1 MTRTVLV
8 VTDDEDRT
16 ASRVTAE
23 LALRGVPVARLD
35 ATDFPTRVSMS
46 AEIATGAAWAGTL
59 TEIDTG
65 RVLVDLADVGS
76 VYYRRP
82 TQFELPEGM
91 SRPEQLFAYSEARRG
106 FGGVMQALGGAL
118 WVNDPVAAARAE
130 YKPNQLAAAAAV
142 GLSIPQT
149 IITNEPERAHRWA
162 KELGRPIVYKPLA
175 GIWHADEG
183 KIRIIYTSPVTN
195 PDDLLDPALGRT
207 AHLFQERVDKDHEA
221 RAVVVGDRVFTVAI
235 DAASEA
241 ARTDWR
247 SDYDALSYRVI
258 DLPDDVSARL
268 VALHRRLG
276 LSFGAVDLIRDVSG
290 RWLFLETNQS
300 GEWGWLVA
308 ETGIDVAGAL
318 ADLLT
323 QQGRS
328 T

>member
-1 MTRTVLV
+1 MSQTVLV
-8 VTDDEDRT
+8 LTDDEDRT

-23 LALRGVPVARLD
+23 LAVRGVPVVRVD
-35 ATDFPTRVSMS
+35 ATDFPTRISMS
-46 AEIATGAAWAGTL
+46 AEIGTGEAWSGKL
-59 TEIDTG
+59 TEIGSG
-65 RVLVDLADVGS
+65 REFVDLQGVGS

-82 TQFELPEGM
+82 TQFALAEGM
-91 SRPEQLFAYSEARRG
+91 SRSEQLFAYGEARRG

-142 GLSIPQT
+142 GLEIPKT
-149 IITNEPERAHRWA
+149 IITNEPVRAHQWA
-162 KELGRPIVYKPLA
+162 KELGRAIVYKPLA

-183 KIRIIYTSPVTN
+183 KIRIIYTTPVTN
-195 PDDLLDPALGRT
+195 PDDLLDPALRRT
-207 AHLFQERVDKDHEA
+207 AHLFQEQVDKDHEA
-221 RAVVVGDRVFTVAI
+221 RAVVIGDRVFTVAI
-235 DAASEA
+235 DAASEEG
-241 ARTDWR
+241 RIDWR

-258 DLPDDVSARL
+258 DLPDEVSARL
-268 VALHRRLG
+268 AALHKRLG
-276 LSFGAVDLIRDVSG
+276 LAFGAVDLIRDTAG

-300 GEWGWLVA
+300 GEWGWLVS

-323 QQGRS
+323 QGHS